1 MKQNKPG
8 YEKRIGRGRSGGEKV
23 IKIEVSSLPPP
34 PPLAMS
40 WSHILMTCISD
51 KDNDLRCRVTK
62 RATKLYGAADTDE
75 KRKWMEVEFSK
86 RKEKR
91 EAKERARY
99 HDDRMPAS
107 PCFGSY
113 PQHHN
118 HSGGTSATFSSSF
131 QPLSNRDSSENPT
144 DFYGGTFRNR
154 ASSVAE
160 STTSSINDGD
170 SADSNGALRNF
181 LSEPET
187 ALNLLQNSELMK
199 LLSNNPKAMAFL
211 QSIIECKKFGSCSED
226 TTVGEPKTVRE
237 ISGDIEGVAS
247 ADTMIL
253 NATPEA
259 SPSPS
264 EQHLLVEEITK
275 PSIDISPYIDLS
287 GEELEE
293 KLATLDSDLA
303 QKVLTVLIHLQGRNE
318 EETIPGA
325 MGPSTT
331 PIEAEM
337 ELDPDVQRILDTL
350 GDHHHDAGLDLTLV
364 NDRLINFFAE
374 DFSFPSVGSDGVSH
388 SNIDLSMVM
397 DLGPESGDINTKLFQ
412 ALQGVLN
419 LPGESVVSGPTVPPA
434 PPSTPQAINYKKRV
448 APTSGEPSTPRKRH
462 QSSQLKLF
470 PELSPDAAQTIAT
483 FLQKSGWDLQKL
495 TAAPAPPQ
503 TPSPRAYT
511 TNAASRPTLSNTSV
525 LNPAYA
531 QPNTC
536 NVASSSPRPTIPK
549 QPVLTSN
556 HKPISAAAAHAASFG
571 NSAAMNQR
579 LMPPPAYRPSNL
591 GIGYGGFS
599 PIPTLPK
606 KKPDDRIVKAMGFP
620 PMLAGIKKGTP
631 S

>member
-1 MKQNKPG
+1 MQSCTND
-8 YEKRIGRGRSGGEKV
+8 
-23 IKIEVSSLPPP
+23 LQF
-34 PPLAMS
+34 L
-40 WSHILMTCISD
+40 D

-62 RATKLYGAADTDE
+62 RAAKLYGAADTDE

-99 HDDRMPAS
+99 HDDRMPTS

-118 HSGGTSATFSSSF
+118 HSGGASATFSSSF
-131 QPLSNRDSSENPT
+131 QPLSNRDSSENPA
-144 DFYGGTFRNR
+144 DFYGGAFRNR

-170 SADSNGALRNF
+170 GADSNGALRNF

-199 LLSNNPKAMAFL
+199 LLSNNPKAMTFL
-211 QSIIECKKFGSCSED
+211 QSIIECKKFESCSED
-226 TTVGEPKTVRE
+226 TTAGEPIIVHETSSE
-237 ISGDIEGVAS
+237 HIDIEDVAS
-247 ADTMIL
+247 ADPMIL

-259 SPSPS
+259 SPSLS
-264 EQHLLVEEITK
+264 EQQLPVQGITK

-303 QKVLTVLIHLQGRNE
+303 QKVLTELIHLQNGSDE
-318 EETIPGA
+318 EAIPEA

-337 ELDPDVQRILDTL
+337 ELDPDVQRILETP
-350 GDHHHDAGLDLTLV
+350 GDHHHDAELDLSLV
-364 NDRLINFFAE
+364 NDKLINFFAE
-374 DFSFPSVGSDGVSH
+374 DFSVPSMGSDDVYH
-388 SNIDLSMVM
+388 SNIDLSMIM
-397 DLGPESGDINTKLFQ
+397 DLEPESGDINAKLLQ

-419 LPGESVVSGPTVPPA
+419 PPGEPVVSDPAVPPA

-448 APTSGEPSTPRKRH
+448 APTSEKPSAPRKRH
-462 QSSQLKLF
+462 QSSPSKLL

-495 TAAPAPPQ
+495 TATPAPPQ
-503 TPSPRAYT
+503 TPPPRAYT
-511 TNAASRPTLSNTSV
+511 TIAAPRPTPNNTTV
-525 LNPAYA
+525 PNPAYT
-531 QPNTC
+531 QSSTY
-536 NVASSSPRPTIPK
+536 NVSSASSRPTIPK
-549 QPVLTSN
+549 PPVSTSN

-599 PIPTLPK
+599 PIPTIPK

-620 PMLAGIKKGTP
+620 PMLAGIKKKTLL
-631 S
+631 